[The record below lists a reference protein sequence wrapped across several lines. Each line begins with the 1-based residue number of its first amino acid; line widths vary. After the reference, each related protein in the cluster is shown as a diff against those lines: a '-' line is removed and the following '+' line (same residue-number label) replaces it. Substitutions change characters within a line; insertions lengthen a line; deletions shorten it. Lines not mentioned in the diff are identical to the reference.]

1 MGDREQP
8 VTGIAWTPKLRER
21 AERRQ
26 IELDII
32 PGAPGEQTRVGR
44 PIVKP
49 DDPSWLTIKF
59 QQALHLPTR
68 GMFARRFLHGI
79 GAPITDHTLAAMMA
93 WMQAEGDAGRY
104 NPLNTTQDEPGAT
117 VFNWVGVK
125 NYVSWEQ
132 GVKATV
138 KTLSFGANHEQFGYQ
153 PIRAHLR
160 NSDQPLTV
168 MEAVERSAWGT
179 GGLARRVLEETGE
192 HALLTNRYLHH
203 RLSH

>member
-1 MGDREQP
+1 MSDEQP
-8 VTGIAWTPKLRER
+8 INGTDWGDATHARILRER

-26 IELDII
+26 RELADR
-32 PGAPGEQTRVGR
+32 PLVRPEDPGELRLMLR
-44 PIVKP
+44 R
-49 DDPSWLTIKF
+49 
-59 QQALHLPTR
+59 ALHLSTR

-79 GAPITDHTLAAMMA
+79 HAPVTDHTLAAMMA

-104 NPLNTTQDEPGAT
+104 NPLNTTQDESGAT
-117 VFNWVGVK
+117 VFNAVGVK
-125 NYVSWEQ
+125 NYLDWKQ

-138 KTLSFGANHEQFGYQ
+138 KTLDFGANHKEFGYQ

-160 NSDQPLTV
+160 NSDHPLLV